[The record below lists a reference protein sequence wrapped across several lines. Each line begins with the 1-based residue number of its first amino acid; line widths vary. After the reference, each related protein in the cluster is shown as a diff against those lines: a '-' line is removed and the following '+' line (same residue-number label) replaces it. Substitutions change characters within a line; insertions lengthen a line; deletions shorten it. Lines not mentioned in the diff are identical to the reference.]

1 MGSGEVIGTA
11 GIAGRRR
18 IQRTPAGPAWCLTP
32 RKPLFLRLE
41 APRPQSKCL
50 PRRDRRG
57 APPPA
62 NPYSFVP
69 KHHALNPNASPG
81 ATGVVLHPPQTLIPS
96 SRGTTPLSQTA
107 LPAGSVWCLT
117 DRTPL
122 FLRPEAP
129 RPPGTAPQPFPAG
142 GAPTASS
149 SPQDRAGPLRGSS
162 ADAAGTIRG
171 NEIGLWM
178 TADTFCQLSQSP

>member
-1 MGSGEVIGTA
+1 MWSGFRRSDRRRRRGRRISVPPAGSANFCTA

-18 IQRTPAGPAWCLTP
+18 IQRTLARQQAFGEFKG
-32 RKPLFLRLE
+32 R
-41 APRPQSKCL
+41 
-50 PRRDRRG
+50 RRDRRG
-57 APPPA
+57 ASSPA
-62 NPYSFVP
+62 NPCSFVR
-69 KHHALNPNASPG
+69 KHHAPEANFAAG
-81 ATGVVLHPPQTLIPS
+81 ATGVVPHTPQTLISS
-96 SRGTTPLSQTA
+96 SRGTTPSTQMT
-107 LPAGSVWCLT
+107 
-117 DRTPL
+117 
-122 FLRPEAP
+122 
-129 RPPGTAPQPFPAG
+129 QPAG

>member
-1 MGSGEVIGTA
+1 MLHSPQTLIPSSTSTTPSA
-11 GIAGRRR
+11 QIAP
-18 IQRTPAGPAWCLTP
+18 PARQAWCFIP
-32 RKPLFLRLE
+32 RKPLFLRLEAPRPQSKCLPRRDRRGAPPPRNPLFLRPE

-69 KHHALNPNASPG
+69 KHHALESNSAAG
-81 ATGVVLHPPQTLIPS
+81 GVGVVPHRPHTL
-96 SRGTTPLSQTA
+96 
-107 LPAGSVWCLT
+107 V
-117 DRTPL
+117 
-122 FLRPEAP
+122 
-129 RPPGTAPQPFPAG
+129 PAG